1 MRARPVVGVVRSS
14 VHCPPHPGRTLRL
27 SRLVL
32 WVGMVLCL
40 WISTGSEVVAQRS
53 GFIIGIGAGP
63 GFTTGDVS
71 SELGVATDFK
81 IGGMLGESLQLYYT
95 AKSNLLFLDRGVEG
109 TGVSGLGAS
118 FVLPSGF
125 NINGVAGL
133 ATWWDFDNDASNGF
147 GFGAGVGYEF
157 TDKWVLNLGS
167 TLGFFEGDK
176 VFNIA
181 ATLSFLSH

>member
-1 MRARPVVGVVRSS
+1 MFRLALLVGI
-14 VHCPPHPGRTLRL
+14 
-27 SRLVL
+27 VL
-32 WVGMVLCL
+32 GLA
-40 WISTGSEVVAQRS
+40 ISTANDVAAQRS

-71 SELGVATDFK
+71 SKVGVATDFK
-81 IGGMLGESLQLYYT
+81 IGAMLGESLQLYYA
-95 AKSNLLFLDRGVEG
+95 AKSNLLFLDRGVEA

-118 FVLPSGF
+118 YVLPSGF
-125 NINGVAGL
+125 NINGVTGL
-133 ATWWDFDNDASNGF
+133 ATWWDFDGGTSNGF

-157 TDKWVLNLGS
+157 TDKWVFNLGG
-167 TLGFFEGDK
+167 TLGIFEGDK